1 MMTKPVK
8 SRKSDKRKEKKWIL
22 RNGLKAYLT
31 RMRRLPNLQLPGC
44 VRQGIVLSPRMFSSE
59 YIDMAG
65 CLEETLHRIM
75 EADDQSGVPSDAV
88 TDETIRSV
96 LLADKKEDEDENG
109 ALEIDLGYRIHGQ
122 IMTFKR
128 VPLTA
133 VGFEKKMYERYKL
146 IWMLENGITLFDA
159 FAEWRDYCDPENG
172 FNTGESSEDA
182 FEDWEYNSGFSGS
195 LYPCFEKYLQTDY
208 QMEDL
213 QRTFTA
219 HEQRCWRLDQ
229 P

>member
-1 MMTKPVK
+1 MDTLEWLK
-8 SRKSDKRKEKKWIL
+8 SVLNEDEAIAEFTVT
-22 RNGLKAYLT
+22 GT
-31 RMRRLPNLQLPGC
+31 RQTGYC
-44 VRQGIVLSPRMFSSE
+44 IVPADVSSE
-59 YIDMAG
+59 YIDITG
-65 CLEETLHRIM
+65 CLEETLHRII
-75 EADDQSGVPSDAV
+75 EAEDQSGVPSDAV

-109 ALEIDLGYRIHGQ
+109 SLEIDLGYRIHGQ
-122 IMTFKR
+122 IMTVKR

-146 IWMLENGITLFDA
+146 IWMVDHGITLFDA
-159 FAEWRDYCDPENG
+159 FAEWRDYCDPANG
-172 FNTGESSEDA
+172 FEADTSSEAA

-208 QMEDL
+208 QIEDL